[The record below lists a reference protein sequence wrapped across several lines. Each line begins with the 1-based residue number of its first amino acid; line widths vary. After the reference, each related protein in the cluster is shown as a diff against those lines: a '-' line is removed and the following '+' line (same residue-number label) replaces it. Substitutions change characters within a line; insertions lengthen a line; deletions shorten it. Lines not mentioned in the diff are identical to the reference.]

1 MRLQATLLALATSVV
16 ACAGP
21 QAAQDNELTVLSFN
35 IRHGEGTDGVFDLE
49 RQARVIRESGA
60 DLVALQE
67 VDVRT
72 TRASGVNQAAELARL
87 TGMEV
92 LFGEAI
98 PYAGGSYGDAVLS
111 KLPIE
116 SEMIWKL
123 PAEPNHEERVAVGI
137 MVRLPSGEQIRFI
150 GTHLDHTRD
159 PSDRVRQA
167 ESILEMAFPSGKKT
181 PPTLLLGDLNA
192 EPGSEPMKVL
202 LELFDSAAPDGIPS
216 FPSDQP
222 ARAIDWVLYTPNES
236 WEVVEVHTLHEP
248 VASDHAPLRAVLRYK
263 PPR

>member
-1 MRLQATLLALATSVV
+1 MRRSWLLVLSLGWSG

-21 QAAQDNELTVLSFN
+21 TPEDELTVLTYN

-49 RQARVIRESGA
+49 RQAQVIRNSGA

-72 TRASGVNQAAELARL
+72 TRASGVDQAGELARL
-87 TGMEV
+87 TGMQV

-116 SEMIWKL
+116 EQMIWKL
-123 PAEPNHEERVAVGI
+123 PAEPNHEERVAVGVLI
-137 MVRLPSGEQIRFI
+137 TLPSGERIRFI

-167 ESILEMAFPSGKKT
+167 KSILEQAFPPGEQA

-202 LELFDSAAPDGIPS
+202 LERFDSAAPDGLPS
-216 FPSDQP
+216 FPSDIP
-222 ARAIDWVLYTPNES
+222 TKAIDWILSTPADS
-236 WEVVEVHTLHEP
+236 WEVIEVHTIHEP
-248 VASDHAPLRAVLRYK
+248 VASDHAPVRAVLRYK
-263 PPR
+263 SPR